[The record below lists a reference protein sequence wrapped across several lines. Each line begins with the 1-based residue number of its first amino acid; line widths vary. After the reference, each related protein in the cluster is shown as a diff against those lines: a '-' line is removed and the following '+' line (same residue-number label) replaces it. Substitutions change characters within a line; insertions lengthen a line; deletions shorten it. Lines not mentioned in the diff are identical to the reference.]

1 MYDRPTGQGRYIRT
15 SERRGVAA
23 SDYRQHSHMGA
34 VTNRTRIEL
43 LDRKR
48 SESKV
53 GGLRHSYDS
62 APTIPTRGQGS
73 GYEAAQHQEVKKREA
88 KSRQE

>member
-1 MYDRPTGQGRYIRT
+1 
-15 SERRGVAA
+15 
-23 SDYRQHSHMGA
+23 MGA

-53 GGLRHSYDS
+53 GGLRHSYDN
-62 APTIPTRGQGS
+62 APAVFTSGQGS
-73 GYEAAQHQEVKKREA
+73 GYEAAQHQEVKTGEA